1 MAVEATIGW
10 LSKRTG
16 VKVPTI
22 RYYEQVG
29 LLPEA
34 LRSEGG
40 QRLYG
45 PAEADRLAF
54 IRHARE
60 LGFDLKAIRTL
71 LSLQDRPQQTC
82 HEADAIARA
91 RLKEVEQR
99 IANLQALKAEL
110 ERMVAACAHGSVAE
124 CKVIETLAA
133 RDHTHG
139 PLADH

>member
-1 MAVEATIGW
+1 MAGAGTIGW

-16 VKVPTI
+16 VKIPTI

-34 LRSEGG
+34 ERSEAG

-45 PAEADRLAF
+45 HDEADRLAF

-60 LGFDLKAIRTL
+60 LGFDLKAIRAL
-71 LSLQDRPQQTC
+71 LLLQDRPQQTC

-91 RLKEVEQR
+91 RLTEVEDR
-99 IANLQALKAEL
+99 IAKLMALKTEL
-110 ERMVAACAHGSVAE
+110 ERMVAACAHGSVAD

-133 RDHTHG
+133 KNHTHG
-139 PLADH
+139 PLAEG